1 MKYLFLVFLLLS
13 ACANNETKPAPYT
26 GLGISEDQYEV
37 ILNSHKASTVDYQGF
52 YNTVNMQG
60 VLITPEMAA
69 AQIEQNTRLYQW
81 DAQKIQA
88 EKDSANTRLSSQ
100 TEIFLAFYTPERK
113 NDNLDKVQTLWK
125 VFLDANGKRYEAKV
139 KKIKLLPSEIVGLY
153 PFYNKFCT
161 PYLLTFPF
169 PMTSLSGS
177 PVKLTVTGPVTS
189 VFIDLK

>member
-1 MKYLFLVFLLLS
+1 MKSLFIAFLLLG
-13 ACANNETKPAPYT
+13 ACADNQPKPPYN
-26 GLGISEDQYEV
+26 GPGISADQYETV
-37 ILNSHKASTVDYQGF
+37 LESHKASTRDYQGF
-52 YNTVNMQG
+52 YNTVEMQG
-60 VLITPEMAA
+60 VLITPDMAE

-139 KKIKLLPSEIVGLY
+139 KKIKLLPSEILGLY

-161 PYLLTFPF
+161 PYQLTFPF
-169 PMTSLSGS
+169 PVTSLAGS
-177 PVKLTVTGPVTS
+177 PVKLTITGPVTS
-189 VFIDLK
+189 VFIDMK